1 MPGRWATYP
10 KNKLALILKMRNAF
24 KRVKEDTRT
33 VKDIRELDSIIM
45 CLRFNYGMKYKEL
58 ARVACI
64 DLPEWE
70 EVMQNMDTIPI

>member
-1 MPGRWATYP
+1 MPTPWVTDP
-10 KNKLALILKMRNAF
+10 NNKPTLILKMRNAF

-45 CLRFNYGMKYKEL
+45 RLRFNYGMKYKDL
-58 ARVACI
+58 ARVAGV

-70 EVMQNMDTIPI
+70 EVMQSMDMIPI

>member
-1 MPGRWATYP
+1 MPTPWVTDP
-10 KNKLALILKMRNAF
+10 NNKPTLILKMRNAF

-45 CLRFNYGMKYKEL
+45 RLRFNYGMKYKDL
-58 ARVACI
+58 ARVAGV